1 MNIFC
6 VCGLFE
12 QPAGSSAQLTIKL
25 TIKVVLKSKW
35 LKKAL
40 RKPVTLIVQL
50 TSYLVVPI
58 DVPFSLIPCRI
69 EQPGYVTYTG
79 HTGG

>member
-6 VCGLFE
+6 VGGLFE
-12 QPAGSSAQLTIKL
+12 QPAGSSAQLNQL

-69 EQPGYVTYTG
+69 EQPGYVTYIG